1 MIINEYRPL
10 NNKFR
15 LFGYIVSLI
24 GIFKITIP
32 QNQWLLIPVLIQN
45 FYTLRALK
53 NGPHKDIFREFK
65 RNVSPL
71 KDLLRIFIVG
81 LVGFLYGLNVSAGF
95 IEIIY
100 SIAQERFT
108 VVLLLT
114 LSMGSTLYLVG
125 VTFNPDFGSNI
136 KQKNSNLKED
146 KNLIDI
152 PINWTKDKVDSFI
165 TRLPEK
171 ETIERLGNIFNL
183 TVTASEKIYQDA
195 KKISKNRG
203 KSIPDLEDL
212 NKILSE
218 SSLQRLTFNEM
229 GGLSID
235 YEYKEP
241 KQSKRKDL
249 LKEKGEIKKDS
260 KKIVPKKISNLKG
273 NNALSNLSGE
283 IEKLAALKE
292 KGILTDEEFS
302 AAKAKILNS

>member
-1 MIINEYRPL
+1 MGSLMSRNEYRPL

-15 LFGYIVSLI
+15 LVGYIVSLI
-24 GIFKITIP
+24 GLFKITIP

-53 NGPHKDIFREFK
+53 NGPHEDIFREFK

-71 KDLLRIFIVG
+71 KDLSRIFIVG
-81 LVGFLYGLNVSAGF
+81 LVGFLYGMNVSAGF
-95 IEIIY
+95 LEIIY
-100 SIAQERFT
+100 SIAQERLT

-114 LSMGSTLYLVG
+114 LSMGSTLYLVPI
-125 VTFNPDFGSNI
+125 TFNPDFGSNI
-136 KQKNSNLKED
+136 KQKNSDQKED
-146 KNLIDI
+146 KNLLDI
-152 PINWTKDKVDSFI
+152 PVNWAKDKVDSFT

-195 KKISKNRG
+195 KKVSKNRG
-203 KSIPDLEDL
+203 KSTPNLDDI

-241 KQSKRKDL
+241 KLSKRKKV
-249 LKEKGEIKKDS
+249 LKEKREIKSSPKNSSTKDQ
-260 KKIVPKKISNLKG
+260 
-273 NNALSNLSGE
+273 
-283 IEKLAALKE
+283 LKE
-292 KGILTDEEFS
+292 YKELFDEGLISEEEYS
-302 AAKAKILNS
+302 ELKKKALDL

>member
-1 MIINEYRPL
+1 MGRIMIRNEYLPL

-24 GIFKITIP
+24 GLFKITIP

-53 NGPHKDIFREFK
+53 NGPHEDIFREFK

-71 KDLLRIFIVG
+71 NDLLRIFIVG
-81 LVGFLYGLNVSAGF
+81 LVGFLYGINVSAGF

-100 SIAQERFT
+100 SIAQERLT

-125 VTFNPDFGSNI
+125 VTFNPNYGNNL
-136 KQKNSNLKED
+136 KQKSSNLKED
-146 KNLIDI
+146 KNLINI
-152 PINWTKDKVDSFI
+152 PVNWAKDKVDSFT

-183 TVTASEKIYQDA
+183 TVTASEKIYVDA
-195 KKISKNRG
+195 KKVSKNRG
-203 KSIPDLEDL
+203 KSIPNLEDI
-212 NKILSE
+212 NKVLSE

-241 KQSKRKDL
+241 KISKSKNV
-249 LKEKGEIKKDS
+249 LKEKKEIKLS
-260 KKIVPKKISNLKG
+260 KKNSSTKDQLKEYKQLFDEGLISEEEY
-273 NNALSNLSGE
+273 S
-283 IEKLAALKE
+283 ALK
-292 KGILTDEEFS
+292 KKT
-302 AAKAKILNS
+302 LNL

>member
-1 MIINEYRPL
+1 MIRNEYRPL

-15 LFGYIVSLI
+15 LFGYIISLI
-24 GIFKITIP
+24 GLFKITIP

-53 NGPHKDIFREFK
+53 NGPHKDIFSEFK
-65 RNVSPL
+65 RDISPL

-81 LVGFLYGLNVSAGF
+81 LVGFLYLMNVGAGF
-95 IEIIY
+95 AVIVY

-108 VVLLLT
+108 IGLLGILCA
-114 LSMGSTLYLVG
+114 GSTLYLVG
-125 VTFNPDFGSNI
+125 VTFNPDFGNNI

-152 PINWTKDKVDSFI
+152 PVNWAKDKVDSFT

-195 KKISKNRG
+195 KKVSKNRG
-203 KSIPDLEDL
+203 KSIPDLEDI

-241 KQSKRKDL
+241 KKLERKNVLTKKREIKSSSPKNSSTKDQ
-249 LKEKGEIKKDS
+249 LKEYKQLFDEGL
-260 KKIVPKKISNLKG
+260 IS
-273 NNALSNLSGE
+273 E
-283 IEKLAALKE
+283 EEYTALK
-292 KGILTDEEFS
+292 K
-302 AAKAKILNS
+302 KALDL

>member
-1 MIINEYRPL
+1 MGRIMIKNEYRPL

-24 GIFKITIP
+24 GLFKITIP

-53 NGPHKDIFREFK
+53 NGPHKDIFSEFK
-65 RNVSPL
+65 RDVSPL
-71 KDLLRIFIVG
+71 KDLLRIFIIG
-81 LVGFLYGLNVSAGF
+81 LVGFLYGTNIGAGF
-95 IEIIY
+95 IVIIY
-100 SIAQERFT
+100 SIAQEKFT
-108 VVLLLT
+108 VGLLGILCA
-114 LSMGSTLYLVG
+114 GSTLYLVPI
-125 VTFNPDFGSNI
+125 TFNPDFGSNLN
-136 KQKNSNLKED
+136 QKSSNQKED
-146 KNLIDI
+146 KTLSDI
-152 PINWTKDKVDSFI
+152 PVNWVKDKVDSFT
-165 TRLPEK
+165 TRLPQK

-203 KSIPDLEDL
+203 KSVPDLEDI

-241 KQSKRKDL
+241 KKSKRKNVSTKKREIKLSLPKNSSTKDQ
-249 LKEKGEIKKDS
+249 LKEYKQLFDEGL
-260 KKIVPKKISNLKG
+260 ISEEEY
-273 NNALSNLSGE
+273 S
-283 IEKLAALKE
+283 ALK
-292 KGILTDEEFS
+292 KKTLD
-302 AAKAKILNS
+302 L